1 MTETITTDARAVF
14 EKQLAAVSAGDLDSI
29 VGNYT
34 PDAVLVRA
42 DRSFAGAEG
51 IREAFAGYLALR
63 PRLVEMVEYAEHGD
77 TICYR
82 AVMEVAGERKET
94 VGAMVMKDGGIWRQT
109 ASFRPEAVVSM
120 TPLEVYRAWNG
131 CLLAGDIEGATRL
144 IDPERWTEKCLGLT
158 GWLTDFQVALTHY
171 ARNMVEPWEGLEM
184 SEEEVVEGRDA
195 VTIRFRVEATHVGEF
210 MGVPATGRRVSFDT
224 IRIVHVRDGKVT
236 GQWAQLDLWG
246 LHKQLTDNRRA
257 ML

>member
-1 MTETITTDARAVF
+1 MTENTATDVRAVF
-14 EKQLAAVSAGDLDSI
+14 EKQLAAVTAGDLDSI
-29 VGNYT
+29 VTHYT
-34 PDAVLVRA
+34 ADAVLVRA
-42 DRSFAGAEG
+42 DRSFVGADG
-51 IREAFAGYLALR
+51 IREAFSGYLALR

-94 VGAMVMKDGGIWRQT
+94 VGTMVMKDGGIWRQT
-109 ASFRPEAVVSM
+109 ASFRPEPTVDA
-120 TPLEVYRAWNG
+120 TPLEIYRAWND
-131 CLLAGDIEGATRL
+131 CLLAGDVAGATRL
-144 IDPERWTEKCLGLT
+144 IDADRWTEKCLGLT

-171 ARNMVEPWEGLEM
+171 ARNMVEPWEDLEM

-195 VTIRFRVEATHVGEF
+195 VTIRFRVEATHIGEF
-210 MGVPATGRRVSFDT
+210 MGVPATGRRVSFDA

-246 LHKQLTDNRRA
+246 LHRQLTDGRPTA
-257 ML
+257 L

>member
-1 MTETITTDARAVF
+1 MKEITTTDARAVF
-14 EKQLAAVSAGDLDSI
+14 EKQLAAVAAGDLES
-29 VGNYT
+29 VVAHYT
-34 PDAVLVRA
+34 EDAVLVRS
-42 DRSFAGAEG
+42 DRSFTGADG
-51 IREAFAGYLALR
+51 IREAFSEYLALG
-63 PRLVEMVEYAEHGD
+63 PKLMEMVEYAEHGD

-82 AVMEVAGERKET
+82 AVMVVAGERKDS
-94 VGAMVMKDGGIWRQT
+94 VGTMVMKDGRIWRQT
-109 ASFRPEAVVSM
+109 ASFRPEPPANA
-120 TPLEVYRAWNG
+120 TPLEIYRAWND

-144 IDPERWTEKCLGLT
+144 IDPARWTEKCLGLT

-195 VTIRFRVEATHVGEF
+195 VTIRFRVEASHIGEF
-210 MGVPATGRRVSFDT
+210 MGVPATGRRVSFDA

-246 LHKQLTDNRRA
+246 LHRQLTDSRMTA
-257 ML
+257 A